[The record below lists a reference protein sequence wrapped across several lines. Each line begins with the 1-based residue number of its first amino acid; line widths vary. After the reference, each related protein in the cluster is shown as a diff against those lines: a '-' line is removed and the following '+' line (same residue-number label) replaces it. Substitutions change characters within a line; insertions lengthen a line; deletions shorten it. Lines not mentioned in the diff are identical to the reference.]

1 VTVAKGLQPPA
12 HAVAQ
17 AASAATAAAQ
27 RPVHSLAFAA
37 SAAGP
42 PAGAAPAGDSAPVG
56 FGAARY
62 DAAARVLTIEGLS
75 YQLACPESLRVSWS
89 GQALG
94 GGGAASMSTA
104 G

>member
-1 VTVAKGLQPPA
+1 MTIAKGLQPPA

-17 AASAATAAAQ
+17 AASAAAAAAQ

-37 SAAGP
+37 TAAGP
-42 PAGAAPAGDSAPVG
+42 PAGAALADDGAPVG

-62 DAAARVLTIEGLS
+62 DAAAHTLTIEGLS
-75 YQLACPESLRVSWS
+75 YQLACPESLRVSWR
-89 GQALG
+89 GRPLR
-94 GGGAASMSTA
+94 GGGAAGTSTA